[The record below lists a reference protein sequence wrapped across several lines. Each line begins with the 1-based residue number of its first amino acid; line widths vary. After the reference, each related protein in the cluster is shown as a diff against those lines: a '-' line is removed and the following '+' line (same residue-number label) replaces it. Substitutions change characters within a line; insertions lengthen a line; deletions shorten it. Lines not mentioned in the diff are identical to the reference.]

1 MKPSIRSSSV
11 FILHPSSFILF
22 GRRSQV
28 VRQRSAKPL
37 FIGSIP
43 IAASNLLAR
52 PNNLLRGVRGS
63 LPAHIKTD
71 YLAKGAPTSTKHPAF
86 PNFFVAGFLSR
97 KLSCAQQPQLKVEL
111 RRLPKPLGLQP
122 ILRLAVLNISKQVTQ

>member
-1 MKPSIRSSSV
+1 MKDERVAPSLS

-43 IAASNLLAR
+43 IAASN
-52 PNNLLRGVRGS
+52 PINNLQEAKTRSRG
-63 LPAHIKTD
+63 
-71 YLAKGAPTSTKHPAF
+71 
-86 PNFFVAGFLSR
+86 AGKILS
-97 KLSCAQQPQLKVEL
+97 
-111 RRLPKPLGLQP
+111 
-122 ILRLAVLNISKQVTQ
+122 